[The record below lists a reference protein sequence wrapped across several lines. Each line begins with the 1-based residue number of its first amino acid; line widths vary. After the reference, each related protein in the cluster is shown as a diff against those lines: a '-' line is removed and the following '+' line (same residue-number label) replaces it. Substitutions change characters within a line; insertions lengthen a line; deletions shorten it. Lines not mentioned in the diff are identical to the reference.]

1 MSMCPDSLQF
11 RDPRTQPLPRDDAF
25 REYLATGW
33 GAVDRSV
40 DLAEGAGAAAG
51 RHRDAISAQFPG
63 HWLVVTAGRAVTR
76 ANDTEFPFRP
86 DSDFVWLTSCQ
97 AEGAVLVMRP
107 TAGGHDATLYLAEPV
122 GPGEEAFYADAMR
135 GELWIGPSAGLP
147 QWAEALGIEV
157 RSLEVL
163 DESLALVPADALRAG
178 APEPRVDGRF
188 AASRAL
194 LIALSAAKLL
204 KDDWEIAQ
212 LRAAVDATVGGFRSV
227 VRELPA
233 AIEFGG
239 ERWLQ
244 STFERYARTFGNGVG
259 YSTIIGSGPHA
270 PTLHWTRC
278 DGPVLPEHLILM
290 DAGVEARSLYTAD
303 VTRTFPA
310 SGSYSA
316 AQREVHDH
324 VERAHRAAMSQVGPG
339 RSFIDMRNTAYEQ
352 IATSLRDL
360 GILQVSVD
368 EAMSPNGQQHR
379 RYLPSGT
386 GHHLGLDVHDCARIG
401 DERYLDEPLQPGAVL
416 TVEPGL
422 YFHANDLT
430 VPPELRGIGVRIEDD
445 LLVTATGHEVLSAAL
460 PISADGLEAWLRS

>member
-1 MSMCPDSLQF
+1 MCPEPLSF
-11 RDPRTQPLPRDDAF
+11 RDPRTQPLPNDDAF
-25 REYLATGW
+25 RDYLAGGW
-33 GAVDRSV
+33 GEVDRSV
-40 DLAEGAGAAAG
+40 DLTEGAGAAAVNHRGIISEQFRG
-51 RHRDAISAQFPG
+51 R
-63 HWLVVTAGRAVTR
+63 WLVVTAGRAVTR
-76 ANDTEFPFRP
+76 TNDTEFPFRP

-107 TAGGHDATLYLAEPV
+107 TTDGHDATLFLAEPA

-135 GELWIGPSAGLP
+135 GELWIGPAAGLA
-147 QWAEALGIEV
+147 QWGDALQVAV
-157 RSLEVL
+157 RSLATLEEALAEV
-163 DESLALVPADALRAG
+163 PGTALRAG
-178 APEPRVDGRF
+178 AAEPLVDGRF
-188 AASRAL
+188 AASREL
-194 LIALSAAKLL
+194 LVALSAAKLV
-204 KDDWEIAQ
+204 KDDWEVAQ
-212 LRAAVDATVGGFRSV
+212 LRLAVDATVAGFRSV
-227 VRELPA
+227 ARELPSA
-233 AIEFGG
+233 LDFGG

-244 STFERYARTFGNGVG
+244 ATFERHARTFGNGVG

-310 SGSYSA
+310 SGSFSA

-324 VERAHRAAMSQVGPG
+324 VERAHRAAMAQVGPG
-339 RSFIDMRNTAYEQ
+339 KSFLDMRSTAYER
-352 IATSLRDL
+352 IATSLHEL

-368 EAMSPNGQQHR
+368 EAMSPGGQQHR

-401 DERYLDEPLQPGAVL
+401 DERYLDEPLRPGAVL

-445 LLVTATGHEVLSAAL
+445 LLVTATGHEVLSDAL
-460 PISADGLEAWLRS
+460 PITVDGLEAWLRS

>member
-1 MSMCPDSLQF
+1 MCPDSISF
-11 RDPRTQPLPRDDAF
+11 RDPRTQPLPSDDAF
-25 REYLATGW
+25 LQYMASGW
-33 GAVDRSV
+33 GDADRSV
-40 DLAEGAGAAAG
+40 DLVDGAGAAAG
-51 RHRDAISAQFPG
+51 RHRAHIGERFSG
-63 HWLVVTAGRAVTR
+63 RWLIVSSGRAATR
-76 ANDTEFPFRP
+76 TNDTEFPFRP

-107 TAGGHDATLYLAEPV
+107 TAEGHDATLYLPEPA
-122 GPGEEAFYADAMR
+122 GPGDEAFYADAMR
-135 GELWIGPSAGLP
+135 GELWIGPA
-147 QWAEALGIEV
+147 A
-157 RSLEVL
+157 
-163 DESLALVPADALRAG
+163 SLAHWADALEIDVRPLGALEDALVAAPSNSARAG
-178 APEPRVDGRF
+178 APEPALDARF
-188 AASRAL
+188 QPSREL
-194 LIALSAAKLL
+194 LVALSAGKLV
-204 KDDWEIAQ
+204 KDAWEVDQ
-212 LRAAVDATVGGFRSV
+212 LRTAVDATVAGFRAV
-227 VRELPA
+227 AGELPA
-233 AIEFGG
+233 ALDFGG

-244 STFERYARTFGNGVG
+244 ATFERHARTFGNGVG

-310 SGSYSA
+310 SGRFSP
-316 AQREVHDH
+316 AQRVVHDH
-324 VERAHRAAMSQVGPG
+324 VERAHRAAMAQVGPG
-339 RSFIDMRNTAYEQ
+339 KTFLDMRSTAYER
-352 IATSLRDL
+352 IATSLHEL

-368 EAMSPNGQQHR
+368 EAMSPTGQQHR

-401 DERYLDEPLQPGAVL
+401 DDRYLDEPLRPGAVL

-445 LLVTATGHEVLSAAL
+445 LLVTDTGHEVLSAAL
-460 PISADGLEAWLRS
+460 PITADGLEAWLRG